1 MAPGRGWVA
10 GSNNC
15 AIRQEEQPL
24 EMEDSDGME
33 EKQVDMDE
41 LKSSVGGGEVD
52 GELHPRNPRLER
64 PAEDFE
70 DV

>member
-1 MAPGRGWVA
+1 M
-10 GSNNC
+10 
-15 AIRQEEQPL
+15 